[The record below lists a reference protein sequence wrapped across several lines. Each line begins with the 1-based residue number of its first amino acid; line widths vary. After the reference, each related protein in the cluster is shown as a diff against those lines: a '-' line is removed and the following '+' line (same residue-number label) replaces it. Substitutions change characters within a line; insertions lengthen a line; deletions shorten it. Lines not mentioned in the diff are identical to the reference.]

1 MSKEDK
7 DKKPADIA
15 DLLNIRIFGLDIG
28 ELVKNLGV
36 TDLSSLQDP
45 SKAKMVKEQLEQQKE
60 KLEETQEQ
68 LKKKFG
74 DTLKVDYDI
83 RISGLL
89 GGKEGFRI
97 SSGNFFERLDELRS
111 ERNNWR
117 TGRERA
123 KVIPYRKKEGVIEP
137 YIETSE
143 DENYVQAI
151 AELPGVEEKD
161 IQVKVQEDLLQ
172 LEAITETRKYRGEIK
187 LPVKVSNEPDEK
199 SYVNGVLRL
208 RFRKAQPQEGEV
220 NV

>member
-7 DKKPADIA
+7 NKKPADIT
-15 DLLNIRIFGLDIG
+15 DLFNIRIFGFDIG

-45 SKAKMVKEQLEQQKE
+45 GKVKMVKEQLEQQKE

-74 DTLKVDYDI
+74 DILKVDYDI

-97 SSGNFFERLDELRS
+97 SSGNFFERLNELRTS
-111 ERNNWR
+111 KER
-117 TGRERA
+117 T

-143 DENYVQAI
+143 DESYVHAI
-151 AELPGVEEKD
+151 AELPGIEEKD
-161 IQVKVQEDLLQ
+161 VQVKVQDDLLEI
-172 LEAITETRKYRGEIK
+172 EAITETRKYRGEIK
-187 LPVKVSNEPDEK
+187 LPAKVSNEPDEK